1 MTDNVCWVPE
11 GALEHLKEAERSL
24 EAAQAREQTAEEA
37 LREAKQDTAKA
48 EAKVKEAIH
57 EVEHPREFPVEVVYD
72 GVKKP
77 FHVRREEPKRLLA
90 QAIQAFGPL
99 TNPHML
105 SLYKDGKELPDNST
119 IEQAGIKPCDRLL
132 LRPSAVKGGW

>member
-1 MTDNVCWVPE
+1 MRERAMTMTDNVCWVPE

-57 EVEHPREFPVEVVYD
+57 EVEHPRQFPVEVVYD
-72 GVKKP
+72 GGFLTFEP
-77 FHVRREEPKRLLA
+77 CRALTHVC
-90 QAIQAFGPL
+90 
-99 TNPHML
+99 
-105 SLYKDGKELPDNST
+105 GKS
-119 IEQAGIKPCDRLL
+119 A
-132 LRPSAVKGGW
+132 RPEISSMSR